1 MWLYENVCSAPQPR
15 SLSKTYARSLREQE
29 LRSAREYRVPP
40 NMPRHQHRGALA
52 QTCGPTGR
60 ERLDPSAP
68 AHSGRVIEFSAA
80 RGHELH
86 RDAAEPAGVTVSCD
100 S

>member
-1 MWLYENVCSAPQPR
+1 MKKISCCFFSPKL
-15 SLSKTYARSLREQE
+15 KYARSESHEPKLH
-29 LRSAREYRVPP
+29 RSAIREIRVPP

-52 QTCGPTGR
+52 QACGPPGH
-60 ERLDPSAP
+60 ERLGPSA
-68 AHSGRVIEFSAA
+68 AGLEFSAA

-100 S
+100 